1 MAYTIARMMSTISV
15 WTATACILILG
26 LGVFR
31 ADWSG
36 QFSVFGIFFVVAV
49 VCGTAFGSTATI
61 WRLRTP
67 GSTAAEDP
75 WPDSEIASHSE
86 VVSRSS

>member
-1 MAYTIARMMSTISV
+1 MAYIIARTMSTLGV

-26 LGVFR
+26 VFQAEWSSQFAVLGN
-31 ADWSG
+31 
-36 QFSVFGIFFVVAV
+36 FFVVTV

-67 GSTAAEDP
+67 ESDAAENP
-75 WPDSEIASHSE
+75 WPDSEVASHSRSE
-86 VVSRSS
+86 MVSHSS